1 MMASV
6 TQVPLR
12 NCDGGHY
19 CSPPK
24 ECCKQGCCYLL
35 APSVSYRP
43 PTLPTTS
50 MLNPLFLGHWYF
62 WAAVT
67 ATVAGI
73 LCACSLWR
81 RHSQRGL
88 CCGNS
93 GRDDRASEPDS
104 NGSCYAPPHYSRC
117 NSFHQAPPPYS
128 EVTSK
133 PDLYPL
139 VLSYNGY
146 NMESN
151 QKLGRGSTG
160 YLMVQY
166 FRNYIV
172 RPVGTLSATSTM
184 DSLGSIFICNA
195 TNEANTIIPPP
206 YSSAA
211 SLEEVNN
218 SIPTRPS
225 SEFPRSI
232 SSATCNDFHLAQ
244 HSPSGCSQ
252 PGNVSAPQPSANMN
266 NKYTN
271 TSNLNLHNCS
281 REVSITSNPCYM
293 HDAKTTQQ
301 TLLTK
306 PPEEFARKTNQTNC
320 DYSPPLNVAHKS
332 AKKTNRIVSSHEY
345 ASIDCE
351 SQEEDH
357 NFSDLLNLSVCIPS
371 TITHLPLGT
380 VTTSSSHSH
389 DIQQYSVVNSI
400 TSSDIS
406 SLANL
411 GTPDSPPRATSPTG
425 ELRELLDK
433 IQQLP
438 QNKSPTPNSDTS
450 NDGHEVKTKSC
461 FSRNKSKTLYM
472 PLSEGPSYNYLSKV
486 SPSSKTVGVFGKA
499 SKGWL
504 SRSAPNTPCGS
515 FVPSFPI
522 AKKHSKSQ
530 RGSKTKIHDASP
542 LLNENEESDD
552 ESQRNQCS

>member
-1 MMASV
+1 MLMMASV
-6 TQVPLR
+6 TQIPLK

-43 PTLPTTS
+43 PTLPTAS

-81 RHSQRGL
+81 RHSQRNL

-139 VLSYNGY
+139 VISYNGY
-146 NMESN
+146 NVESN
-151 QKLGRGSTG
+151 QKVGRGSTG

-184 DSLGSIFICNA
+184 DSLGSSFICNA

-206 YSSAA
+206 YSCTG
-211 SLEEVNN
+211 SLEEVNVNN

-252 PGNVSAPQPSANMN
+252 SGNALAPQISTNAN
-266 NKYTN
+266 NKIVN
-271 TSNLNLHNCS
+271 TSNPTLNNVS
-281 REVSITSNPCYM
+281 REVSITNNPCYM
-293 HDAKTTQQ
+293 QNSKPVAPHKVIEESNKVTQ
-301 TLLTK
+301 
-306 PPEEFARKTNQTNC
+306 RNC
-320 DYSPPLNVAHKS
+320 DCSSPLNVAQRGT
-332 AKKTNRIVSSHEY
+332 KKTNRTTSLLEY
-345 ASIDCE
+345 ASLDCE
-351 SQEEDH
+351 SQEDDH

-371 TITHLPLGT
+371 NITPLPLGT
-380 VTTSSSHSH
+380 VTTSRSHSQ

-438 QNKSPTPNSDTS
+438 QQKSPLPNLDAS
-450 NDGHEVKTKSC
+450 NNGQEIKNKSC
-461 FSRNKSKTLYM
+461 FNRNKAKTLYM

-486 SPSSKTVGVFGKA
+486 SPCSMTIGVFGKG
-499 SKGWL
+499 SKSWL

-515 FVPSFPI
+515 FAPSFPVT
-522 AKKHSKSQ
+522 KKHASSQ
-530 RGSKTKIHDASP
+530 KGSKGKLQDCSP
-542 LLNENEESDD
+542 LLNENDESDD
-552 ESQRNQCS
+552 ETTKNRRS

>member
-1 MMASV
+1 MASV
-6 TQVPLR
+6 TQIPLK

-43 PTLPTTS
+43 PTLPTAS

-81 RHSQRGL
+81 RHTQRNL

-139 VLSYNGY
+139 VISYNGY
-146 NMESN
+146 NMEPN
-151 QKLGRGSTG
+151 QKVGRGSTG

-184 DSLGSIFICNA
+184 DSLGSSFICNA

-206 YSSAA
+206 YSCTG
-211 SLEEVNN
+211 SLEEVNVNN

-252 PGNVSAPQPSANMN
+252 SGNVPTSHGLTNTN

-271 TSNLNLHNCS
+271 TSNPTLHTT

-293 HDAKTTQQ
+293 QNTLPATHQPTHKPLEESLEKTSQ
-301 TLLTK
+301 
-306 PPEEFARKTNQTNC
+306 RNC
-320 DYSPPLNVAHKS
+320 DCSSPITIAQKNTKR
-332 AKKTNRIVSSHEY
+332 TNRTTSLREY
-345 ASIDCE
+345 TSLDCE
-351 SQEEDH
+351 SQEDDH

-371 TITHLPLGT
+371 TITQLPLGT
-380 VTTSSSHSH
+380 VTTSSSQSH

-438 QNKSPTPNSDTS
+438 QQKSPTPDTS
-450 NDGHEVKTKSC
+450 NNGHEMKTKGC
-461 FSRNKSKTLYM
+461 FNRSKAKTLYM

-486 SPSSKTVGVFGKA
+486 SPSSRTVGVFGK
-499 SKGWL
+499 STKSWL
-504 SRSAPNTPCGS
+504 SRSAPNTPCGN
-515 FVPSFPI
+515 FAPSFPSM
-522 AKKHSKSQ
+522 KKHCNSQ
-530 RGSKTKIHDASP
+530 KGSKGKIHDGSP

-552 ESQRNQCS
+552 ELQKNQCS

>member
-1 MMASV
+1 MTSV
-6 TQVPLR
+6 TQIPLK

-43 PTLPTTS
+43 PTLPTAS

-81 RHSQRGL
+81 RHSQRNI
-88 CCGNS
+88 CCSNS

-139 VLSYNGY
+139 VISYNGY

-151 QKLGRGSTG
+151 QKVGRGSTG

-184 DSLGSIFICNA
+184 DSLGSSFICNA
-195 TNEANTIIPPP
+195 TNEANSIIPPP
-206 YSSAA
+206 YSCTG
-211 SLEEVNN
+211 SLEEVNVN
-218 SIPTRPS
+218 NNTTTRSS

-252 PGNVSAPQPSANMN
+252 SGNVSASQILTNTNS
-266 NKYTN
+266 KYTN
-271 TSNLNLHNCS
+271 TSNPTLQSLI
-281 REVSITSNPCYM
+281 REVSITNNPCYM
-293 HDAKTTQQ
+293 QNPVSGLHQDSLEKTKKNCNCFLPINIEQTKNTNKTTS
-301 TLLTK
+301 L
-306 PPEEFARKTNQTNC
+306 PEYT
-320 DYSPPLNVAHKS
+320 SL
-332 AKKTNRIVSSHEY
+332 
-345 ASIDCE
+345 DCE
-351 SQEEDH
+351 SQEDDH

-380 VTTSSSHSH
+380 VTTSTMHSH
-389 DIQQYSVVNSI
+389 EIQQYSVVNSI

-406 SLANL
+406 SLANF

-438 QNKSPTPNSDTS
+438 QQKSPTPDTS
-450 NDGHEVKTKSC
+450 NNGQEVKTKSC
-461 FSRNKSKTLYM
+461 FSRNKAKTLYM
-472 PLSEGPSYNYLSKV
+472 PLSEGLSCNYLSKI
-486 SPSSKTVGVFGKA
+486 SPSSRSVGVFGKSA
-499 SKGWL
+499 KSWL
-504 SRSAPNTPCGS
+504 SRSAPNTPCGN
-515 FVPSFPI
+515 FAPNFPNI
-522 AKKHSKSQ
+522 KKHCNSQ
-530 RGSKTKIHDASP
+530 RGSKGKINDGSP
-542 LLNENEESDD
+542 LLNENEESDED
-552 ESQRNQCS
+552 LQRNGCS